1 LNKTILVAALSIVSI
16 STGFAAPQKKSGS
29 KGKKTVKSSSQRST
43 KSSSKRSS
51 SKKSSS
57 AKSSKS
63 GSSSRKSSSSSKSSS
78 GSRTSS
84 KSGTSSN
91 LGRASVV
98 GVNINV
104 RSSASSDSKLVAKVS
119 GGEARV
125 LGRSGDWYKL
135 RFAYGTEGWVRQ
147 DFLKVTAQKAASKPA
162 STPASKTASTPKPLV
177 AEKVAPSSSTS
188 LLTTPAPANS
198 AAQVGEVVAETRL
211 VNLVNRRVT
220 VRKGASDSNS
230 AITTVKGGSAEVK
243 DFWGGWVKLKF
254 QYGTI
259 GWVHKDAV
267 EFPSNFAF
275 KSDSNKAK
283 LLKNVQRPVE
293 KQPEV
298 VAQVPSEKVATNSV
312 KPNIEKVVEKPA
324 DKPIE
329 KPTEK
334 VTEKPSEK
342 PIVII
347 YNGEAENE
355 NKAAAASGPVIATI
369 NSEGVNVRKAPS
381 TSNSVVAKVNGGQ
394 AVIIDQNKDW
404 YQLRFPGGT
413 VGWVRGEFLDIPGVE
428 KPERKSAPV
437 AEPNPDKAAS
447 VLRSAN
453 SMRGTRYSYGAASR
467 GATDCSGFTLQ
478 VFRANGITLPR
489 TAAEQIQ
496 MGTPVKR
503 SELQPGDLVFFSTNG
518 KAVGHVGIY
527 IGSNHFI
534 HASSRGR
541 QVMESSLGEA
551 YYDNHYAGA
560 RRIIKG
566 SMKFKFPTVGQ
577 DSSSKAKSGSENR
590 VEVLPPDEPTGKD
603 DPLDYP
609 RDER

>member
-1 LNKTILVAALSIVSI
+1 
-16 STGFAAPQKKSGS
+16 
-29 KGKKTVKSSSQRST
+29 
-43 KSSSKRSS
+43 
-51 SKKSSS
+51 
-57 AKSSKS
+57 
-63 GSSSRKSSSSSKSSS
+63 
-78 GSRTSS
+78 
-84 KSGTSSN
+84 
-91 LGRASVV
+91 
-98 GVNINV
+98 VNINV

-162 STPASKTASTPKPLV
+162 TTPISKTASSPKPLV
-177 AEKVAPSSSTS
+177 AANTTQSSGNSVP
-188 LLTTPAPANS
+188 TPAPANP
-198 AAQVGEVVAETRL
+198 AVKDGEVIAETRL
-211 VNLVNRRVT
+211 VKLVNRRVT

-283 LLKNVQRPVE
+283 LIKNVQRPVE

-298 VAQVPSEKVATNSV
+298 VAQVPSEKVATNSE
-312 KPNIEKVVEKPA
+312 KPNIEKAVEKPA
-324 DKPIE
+324 EKPVE

-334 VTEKPSEK
+334 VTEKPTEK
-342 PIVII
+342 PIVIT

-355 NKAAAASGPVIATI
+355 NKAAAASAPVIATI

-428 KPERKSAPV
+428 KSERKSAPV

-577 DSSSKAKSGSENR
+577 DSSSNAKSGSENR

>member
-1 LNKTILVAALSIVSI
+1 MNKTILVAALSIVSI

-29 KGKKTVKSSSQRST
+29 KGKKTVKSSSQRLT
-43 KSSSKRSS
+43 KSS

-57 AKSSKS
+57 KKSSTANSSKS
-63 GSSSRKSSSSSKSSS
+63 GSSSRKSSGSSKSNG

-84 KSGTSSN
+84 KSSNSSS

-162 STPASKTASTPKPLV
+162 TTPSSKTASSPKPLV
-177 AEKVAPSSSTS
+177 AANTTQSSGNSVPA
-188 LLTTPAPANS
+188 PAPANP
-198 AAQVGEVVAETRL
+198 AVKDGEVIAETRM
-211 VNLVNRRVT
+211 VTLVNRRIT
-220 VRKGASDSNS
+220 VRKGTSDSNS

-275 KSDSNKAK
+275 KSDSNRAK

-312 KPNIEKVVEKPA
+312 KPNNIEKPA
-324 DKPIE
+324 EKPVE

-334 VTEKPSEK
+334 VTEKPTEK
-342 PIVII
+342 PIVIT

-355 NKAAAASGPVIATI
+355 NKAAAASAPVKAT
-369 NSEGVNVRKAPS
+369 NNREGVNVRKAPS

-503 SELQPGDLVFFSTNG
+503 SELQPGDLVFFSTSG

-541 QVMESSLGEA
+541 QVMESSLGED

-566 SMKFKFPTVGQ
+566 SMKFKFPTAGQ
-577 DSSSKAKSGSENR
+577 DSSSNVKSGSENK

>member
-1 LNKTILVAALSIVSI
+1 MNKTILVAALSIVSI

-29 KGKKTVKSSSQRST
+29 KGKKAVKSSSQRST
-43 KSSSKRSS
+43 KSSSKKSS

-63 GSSSRKSSSSSKSSS
+63 GSNSRKSSSSSKSTS

-84 KSGTSSN
+84 KSGTSSS

-162 STPASKTASTPKPLV
+162 TTPISKTASSPKPLV
-177 AEKVAPSSSTS
+177 AANTTQSSGNSVP
-188 LLTTPAPANS
+188 TPAPANP
-198 AAQVGEVVAETRL
+198 AVKDGEVIAETRL
-211 VNLVNRRVT
+211 VKLVNRRVT

-312 KPNIEKVVEKPA
+312 KPNIEKAVEKPA
-324 DKPIE
+324 EKPVE

-334 VTEKPSEK
+334 VTEKP
-342 PIVII
+342 IVIT

-355 NKAAAASGPVIATI
+355 NKAAAASAPVIATI

-577 DSSSKAKSGSENR
+577 DGSSRAKSGSENR